1 VVDMLEVLLRE
12 SVATSPNRADLGNGA
27 DLAEVAIKI
36 SQGCNV
42 LVARHNQQEPLRP

>member
-1 VVDMLEVLLRE
+1 MLEVLLRE

-36 SQGCNV
+36 FRAAMCSSRDTTSRNF
-42 LVARHNQQEPLRP
+42 